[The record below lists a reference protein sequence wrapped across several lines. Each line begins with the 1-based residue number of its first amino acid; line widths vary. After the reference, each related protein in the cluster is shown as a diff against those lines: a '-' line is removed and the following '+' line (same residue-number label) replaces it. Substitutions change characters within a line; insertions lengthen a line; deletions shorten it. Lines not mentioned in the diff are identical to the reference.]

1 MALVLAHEVDAMLRE
16 DRPFDGAWYEQALR
30 ALPELPAEAAD
41 DDQ

>member
-30 ALPELPAEAAD
+30 ALPELPEES
-41 DDQ
+41 